1 MLILSTRALPRGGGV
16 SKAVSIWDDSNRPHS
31 PVDVTKAIQGCDVL
45 LVTHGFSVSQ
55 SEGEANLCGWNTG
68 LTLGNVV
75 VLGILWPGDSR
86 WVPKVDYVVEGDE
99 AMASGKLLADFINSN
114 FSGAL
119 SISFASHSL
128 GARVVLQTLSG
139 LSRKAR
145 TLFLMAG
152 AIDNTCL
159 TEEYS
164 SAANKVQNISVAASR
179 GDDVLKWSF
188 PTGNFLGG
196 ILSRG
201 NPYVH
206 EALGREGPASPY
218 PANLHADW
226 QIPDDWDYGH
236 GDYLPKAPPI
246 TPVPSPISAF
256 PGPMPSPK
264 PAWSAALMSGRFSP

>member
-1 MLILSTRALPRGGGV
+1 MLILSTRVLPRGGGV
-16 SKAVSIWDDSNRPHS
+16 SKAVSIWDDNNRPHS
-31 PVDVTKAIQGCDVL
+31 LGDVTKEIQGRDVL

-55 SEGEANLCGWNTG
+55 SEGEAILGGWNTG

-86 WVPKVDYVVEGDE
+86 WIPKVDYVVEGDE
-99 AMASGKLLADFINSN
+99 AMASGKLLADFINCN
-114 FSGAL
+114 FGSAL

-139 LSRKAR
+139 LNRKPR

-159 TEEYS
+159 TKEYS
-164 SAANKVQNISVAASR
+164 SAASKVQNISVAASR
-179 GDDVLKWSF
+179 SDDVLKWAF
-188 PTGNFLGG
+188 PTGNCLGG

-201 NPYVH
+201 IPYVH

-236 GDYLPKAPPI
+236 GDYLPEAPPI
-246 TPVPSPISAF
+246 TPVPAPIVAF
-256 PGPMPSPK
+256 PGPMPNAK
-264 PAWSAALMSGRFSP
+264 PAWSAALLSGRF

>member
-1 MLILSTRALPRGGGV
+1 MLILSTRVLPRGGGV

-31 PVDVTKAIQGCDVL
+31 LVDVAKEIQGRDVL

-55 SEGEANLCGWNTG
+55 SEGEANLGGWNTG
-68 LTLGNVV
+68 LTLGNVA
-75 VLGILWPGDSR
+75 VLGLLWPGDSR
-86 WVPKVDYVVEGDE
+86 WIPKVDYVVEGDE

-114 FSGAL
+114 FGGAL

-128 GARVVLQTLSG
+128 GARVVLQTMSG
-139 LSRKAR
+139 LNRKPR

-159 TEEYS
+159 IKEYS
-164 SAANKVQNISVAASR
+164 SAAGKVQTISVVASR
-179 GDDVLKWSF
+179 SDDVLKWAF

-201 NPYVH
+201 IPYVH

-226 QIPDDWDYGH
+226 QIPDGWNYGH
-236 GDYLPKAPPI
+236 GDYLPDSLPIAPVLIPI
-246 TPVPSPISAF
+246 VAF
-256 PGPMPSPK
+256 PGPMPNAK
-264 PAWSAALMSGRFSP
+264 PAWSAALMSGRF

>member
-1 MLILSTRALPRGGGV
+1 M
-16 SKAVSIWDDSNRPHS
+16 
-31 PVDVTKAIQGCDVL
+31 
-45 LVTHGFSVSQ
+45 VTHGFSVSQ
-55 SEGEANLCGWNTG
+55 VEGEANLCGWNTG

-86 WVPKVDYVVEGDE
+86 WIPKLDYVVEGDE
-99 AMASGKLLADFINSN
+99 ALASGNLLANFINSN
-114 FSGAL
+114 FGGAL

-139 LSRKAR
+139 ISRKGH

-159 TEEYS
+159 TKEYS
-164 SAANKVQNISVAASR
+164 SAASRVQNICIAASR
-179 GDDVLKWSF
+179 SDDVLKWAF

-201 NPYVH
+201 IPYVH
-206 EALGREGPASPY
+206 EALGREGPASLS

-226 QIPDDWDYGH
+226 QIPDDWNYGH
-236 GDYLPKAPPI
+236 SDYLPKAPPI
-246 TPVPSPISAF
+246 APVASPVLAF
-256 PGPMPSPK
+256 PGPMPNAK
-264 PAWSAALMSGRFSP
+264 PAWSAALMSGRFDP